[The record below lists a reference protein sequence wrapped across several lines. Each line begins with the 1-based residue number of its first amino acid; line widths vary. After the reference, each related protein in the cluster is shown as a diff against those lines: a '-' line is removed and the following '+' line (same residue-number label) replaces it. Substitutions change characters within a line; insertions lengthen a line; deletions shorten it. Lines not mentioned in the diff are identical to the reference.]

1 MFNHHPM
8 IDYQYLAT
16 HSDLFP
22 SVIGIG
28 EKQFKAILEKFTPVL
43 KQAQLEKALSRPR
56 LRKVGGGHPYKLK
69 TDEEK
74 LFFILFYYKVYPTF
88 RLAQA
93 IFGFDKRNIQLLKE
107 FLESVISRA
116 VGYQLELPKVRAKYL
131 DQVIE
136 ICPKLKDFVVDATE
150 RKIRRPKDGGKQEFY
165 YSGKKKQHTVKNQIL
180 VNPHNKKILSV
191 SATVEGKRHDKKLA
205 TDDPIFLY
213 LPPGSTGAG
222 DSGYLGLE
230 KHHHL
235 KHMVIPQK
243 RTNGKQL
250 TESEKQTNRIISRI
264 RVRVEHP
271 FAWLKHFGILSQTF
285 RNRISK
291 AHQPFVNIACLYN
304 YCMT

>member
-1 MFNHHPM
+1 M
-8 IDYQYLAT
+8 IDYQYLVS

-22 SVIGIG
+22 SVLGVSHSHFQGIL
-28 EKQFKAILEKFTPVL
+28 KKFVPVL
-43 KQAQLEKALSRPR
+43 HQAQLKKALSHSRIR
-56 LRKVGGGHPYKLK
+56 EIGGGHPYKLK
-69 TDEEK
+69 SDEEK

-107 FLESVISRA
+107 FLEPVLFKA
-116 VGYQLELPKVRAKYL
+116 MGYKLDLPKVKSRYL
-131 DQVIE
+131 GQVIE
-136 ICPKLKDFVVDATE
+136 VCPQLKDFIVDATE

-180 VNPHNKKILSV
+180 VNPHTKKILSV

-243 RTNGKQL
+243 RANGKEL
-250 TESEKQTNRIISRI
+250 NESEKQTNTTISRI

-285 RNRISK
+285 RNRIPL
-291 AHQPFVNIACLYN
+291 AHQPFVNLACLYN